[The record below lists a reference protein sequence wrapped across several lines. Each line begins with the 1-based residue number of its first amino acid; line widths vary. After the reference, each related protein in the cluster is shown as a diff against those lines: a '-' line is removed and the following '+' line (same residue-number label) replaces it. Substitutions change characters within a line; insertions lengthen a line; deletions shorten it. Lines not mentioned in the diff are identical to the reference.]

1 MFTIQISY
9 MVLSIMHYET
19 KPHLHLLRVTKKR
32 YITVFKKYI
41 IVSTFYLHANDGL
54 CCNE

>member
-1 MFTIQISY
+1 
-9 MVLSIMHYET
+9 MHYET